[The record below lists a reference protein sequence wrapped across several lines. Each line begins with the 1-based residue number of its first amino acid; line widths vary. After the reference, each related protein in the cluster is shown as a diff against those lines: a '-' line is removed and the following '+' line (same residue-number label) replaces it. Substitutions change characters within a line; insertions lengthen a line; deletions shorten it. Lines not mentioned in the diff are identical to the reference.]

1 MHFSLKTYFVILAG
15 IIAVLWAT
23 NSASLV
29 GNRDSH
35 DTRIIAHRGVHQ
47 RYVGT
52 DRSRESCHAAPV
64 APITH
69 DFIENTIPSMAEA
82 FRLGADV
89 VELDVHLTPD
99 NVFAVF
105 HDWTVDCR
113 TDGTGVTRKLT
124 LDTLQT
130 LDLGYRIDDGS
141 GTYPLRGKGVGL
153 LPTLDQV
160 MDENLGGQYLI
171 NFKSRDAKEGVA
183 LAALMQNAEISQQ
196 IFGVYG
202 GQTPTRTAIK
212 THGGLR
218 GFDRRSIKQCLLT
231 YLAVG
236 WTGYVPKSCR
246 NTMVTVPISHSNL
259 LWGWPHRFTKRMNRV
274 GTDVILAGAYGGNS
288 RLSSIN
294 TPEDFAEIPDRFD
307 GYIWTDQIEVIGPLL
322 ASR

>member
-1 MHFSLKTYFVILAG
+1 MQFSLKSSFVILAG
-15 IIAVLWAT
+15 IIAALWVA
-23 NSASLV
+23 NSALLV
-29 GNRDSH
+29 GNRDTH

-47 RYVGT
+47 LYVGT
-52 DRSRESCHAAPV
+52 DRSRDSCHASPV
-64 APITH
+64 APVTH

-99 NVFAVF
+99 DVFAVF

-113 TDGTGVTRKLT
+113 TDGAGVTRKQT
-124 LDTLQT
+124 LETLQA

-160 MDENLGGQYLI
+160 MAANLGGQYLI
-171 NFKSRDAKEGVA
+171 NFKSRDANDGLA
-183 LAALMQNAEISQQ
+183 LTALMQDARISQQ
-196 IFGVYG
+196 VYGVYG
-202 GQTPTRTAIK
+202 GQIPTRTAIEN
-212 THGGLR
+212 HDGLR
-218 GFDRRSIKQCLLT
+218 GFDKSLIRQCLLR

-236 WTGYVPKSCR
+236 WTSYVPKACR
-246 NTMVTVPISHSNL
+246 NTIITVPISHATL

-274 GTDVILAGAYGGNS
+274 GTDVIVAGAYEGNS
-288 RLSSIN
+288 LLSSIN
-294 TPEDFAEIPDRFD
+294 TPEDFAKVPDQFH